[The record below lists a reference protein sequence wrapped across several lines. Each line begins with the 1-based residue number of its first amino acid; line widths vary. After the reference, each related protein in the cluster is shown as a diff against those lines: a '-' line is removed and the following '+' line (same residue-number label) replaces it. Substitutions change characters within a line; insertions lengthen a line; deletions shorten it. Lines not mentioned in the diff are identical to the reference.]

1 MARRSLSAIKQRQSG
16 PANGSQHFS
25 MLESQ
30 CGAVVCKGGKMAI
43 TLSAHAERAG
53 ASVDAVE
60 YLMEQLTVAGS
71 DPASQA
77 AEYHLRSG
85 GSRVRC
91 RLGLHAGQ
99 MLDLKPSAQC
109 AIAAACELL
118 HNASLIHDDLQD
130 QDRYR
135 RGSPCVWVKFG
146 SDTALCTGD
155 LFISAAYAALAPLAE
170 HTALPPLMVATH
182 HAVAQAVRG
191 QVADTT
197 LLNASSA
204 NVDAYLDTVSR
215 KSGALLD
222 LPQRLSLMASGH
234 FQSLTLANDAVMAF
248 AKAYQI
254 LDDLDD
260 WQDDQKM
267 GRLNAV
273 SVLQQQL
280 GCSADH
286 ALARAGSMAHDF
298 LDGAARNAG
307 AMPQD
312 SGAMIVAYS
321 QRMKTKIPTELAA

>member
-1 MARRSLSAIKQRQSG
+1 M
-16 PANGSQHFS
+16 
-25 MLESQ
+25 
-30 CGAVVCKGGKMAI
+30 CKGGNMTI
-43 TLSAHAERAG
+43 MVSAHADWAG
-53 ASVDAVE
+53 ASVEAVE
-60 YLMEQLTVAGS
+60 HLMEQLTVAGS

-77 AEYHLRSG
+77 AKYHLRSG

-99 MLDLKPSAQC
+99 MLGLEPSAQT
-109 AIAAACELL
+109 AIAATCELL

-130 QDRYR
+130 QDQYR
-135 RGSPCVWVKFG
+135 RGAECVWVRFG

-155 LFISAAYAALAPLAE
+155 LFISAAYAALAHLAG
-170 HTALPPLMVATH
+170 HADLPPLITTTH

-197 LLNASSA
+197 QLDASSA
-204 NVDAYLDTVSR
+204 NVDAYLDTVSH

-222 LPQRLSLMASGH
+222 LPQRLALMASGH
-234 FQSLTLANDAVMAF
+234 GKSLTLANDAVMAF

-273 SVLQQQL
+273 SVLQRQL
-280 GCSADH
+280 GCAVDH
-286 ALARAGSMAHDF
+286 ALVHAGNLAHDF
-298 LDGAARNAG
+298 LDAAATNAE
-307 AMPQD
+307 AMPQN
-312 SGAMIVAYS
+312 SGSMIVAYS
-321 QRMKTKIPTELAA
+321 QRMKTKIPAELAA

>member
-1 MARRSLSAIKQRQSG
+1 M
-16 PANGSQHFS
+16 
-25 MLESQ
+25 
-30 CGAVVCKGGKMAI
+30 CKGGNMTI
-43 TLSAHAERAG
+43 MVSAHADWAS
-53 ASVDAVE
+53 ASVEAVE
-60 YLMEQLTVAGS
+60 HLMEQLTVLGN

-77 AEYHLRSG
+77 AQYHLRSG

-99 MLDLKPSAQC
+99 MLGLEPSAQT
-109 AIAAACELL
+109 AIATTCELL

-130 QDRYR
+130 QDQYR
-135 RGSPCVWVKFG
+135 RGAECVWVRFG

-155 LFISAAYAALAPLAE
+155 LFISAAYAALAPLAG
-170 HTALPPLMVATH
+170 HTDLAPLITATH
-182 HAVAQAVRG
+182 QAVAQAVRG

-197 LLNASSA
+197 QLDASSA
-204 NVDAYLDTVSR
+204 NVDAYLDTVSH

-222 LPQRLSLMASGH
+222 LPQRLALMASGH
-234 FQSLTLANDAVMAF
+234 SKSLSLAHDAVMAF

-273 SVLQQQL
+273 SVLQRQL
-280 GCSADH
+280 GCKVDH
-286 ALARAGSMAHDF
+286 ALARAGSLAHDF
-298 LDGAARNAG
+298 LDAAATNAG
-307 AMPQD
+307 AMPQN
-312 SGAMIVAYS
+312 SGSMIVAYS